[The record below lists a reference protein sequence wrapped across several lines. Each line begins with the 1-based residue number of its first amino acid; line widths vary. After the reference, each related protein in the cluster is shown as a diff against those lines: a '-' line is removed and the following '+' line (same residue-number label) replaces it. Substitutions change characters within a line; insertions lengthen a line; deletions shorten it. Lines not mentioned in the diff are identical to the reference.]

1 MYLNIEREEL
11 VVKEEMKVKEYEKH
25 YSEKRLLDKL
35 MKYAKVAGIN
45 VVYLGLLLFYSLSN
59 PELPAKLKG
68 VVMGA
73 LGYFIL
79 PIDLIADITPIV
91 GYSDDLGIL
100 MGALVMIAFYINDEI
115 KDKAKTKLKDL
126 FGEYDEELLKEI
138 NKKINESQ

>member
-1 MYLNIEREEL
+1 MKEEL
-11 VVKEEMKVKEYEKH
+11 KVKEYEKH

-68 VVMGA
+68 VVISA
-73 LGYFIL
+73 LGYFIS
-79 PIDLIADITPIV
+79 PIDLIADITPVV

-100 MGALVMIAFYINDEI
+100 MAALVMIAFYINDEI

-138 NKKINESQ
+138 NKKINENQ